1 VESSWQEFRV
11 VVQTMRWDEF
21 EKDIKDDGRE
31 AELLAEIEQIRH
43 LLDESKIR
51 KDTMTDKAGL
61 E

>member
-1 VESSWQEFRV
+1 
-11 VVQTMRWDEF
+11 MRWDEF